1 MTAAGSSCPR
11 GPVDQLVRQ
20 RQPTAWPVA
29 RVAEAS
35 GQLLAAA
42 FTFLGEMMPRSAAD
56 SGRFASP
63 ANFADN
69 CAMKEADAAALRLQ
83 RSDFAAIR
91 EQLPPLH
98 HAILKL
104 LSRQDLFTCGRHL
117 GLLRK
122 KAFVF
127 DNEAE
132 STIFADYQVYSY
144 RPRGFNT
151 AELYLRLNRERLA
164 PLPLALL
171 ECMSAALYT
180 IFRIESFEENG
191 VHISDLLLG
200 TRTLLLDRNLA
211 RYGVAGQGIAAH
223 LLTFDDFA
231 LQSGGMLPVDA
242 DLLGNDPASV
252 RICAAMEEDS
262 TRKTDPAMRAKLA
275 RAVVAAAIRHG
286 YTRRILYR

>member
-1 MTAAGSSCPR
+1 M
-11 GPVDQLVRQ
+11 
-20 RQPTAWPVA
+20 
-29 RVAEAS
+29 
-35 GQLLAAA
+35 
-42 FTFLGEMMPRSAAD
+42 
-56 SGRFASP
+56 
-63 ANFADN
+63 N
-69 CAMKEADAAALRLQ
+69 EADAATLRLQ
-83 RSDFAAIR
+83 CSDFAAIR

-122 KAFVF
+122 KTFVF

-132 STIFADYQVYSY
+132 SMVFADYQIYSY

-171 ECMSAALYT
+171 ERMSAALYT
-180 IFRIESFEENG
+180 IFRVESLEENG
-191 VHISDLLLG
+191 VRISDLLLG
-200 TRTLLLDRNLA
+200 TQTLLLDRNLA
-211 RYGVAGQGIAAH
+211 RSGAVGMGVAAH

-242 DLLGNDPASV
+242 DLLGNDPSSI
-252 RICAAMEEDS
+252 RLFKAMQEDG
-262 TRKTDPAMRAKLA
+262 TKQTDPAARAKLA
-275 RAVVAAAIRHG
+275 RTVIAAAIRHG
-286 YTRRILYR
+286 YTSRIQYR